1 MSKDLNLNY
10 DPAYEAVAPDD
21 FPAMLTPERYGRRS
35 SAFDKIIA
43 ATHDHFW
50 DPMDPK
56 YVDFSVPFDISKEL
70 VMPEDTIIEFKC
82 GVVDKV
88 APADRIKFGNMIN
101 HHMLSGILHG
111 EQAATNL
118 SASLCHILLDP
129 GAQEYAANQARE
141 EARHVTGFTN
151 YIKSHW
157 GKPATMDPFLL
168 KLINEMVYSPLVWK
182 KIVGLQMVLE
192 GLAMGLF
199 SNFYQFANDPVLK
212 RLLQF
217 TMTDEAFHHKFG
229 KIWADKTVPHLPEK
243 EREQIEDWAWEIF
256 GALLK
261 GNSFGFEHKN
271 ALYTELGLDWKWV
284 QGAVMEAMADKDRRA
299 SMAKSTNVFRSLI
312 KTLIKSGIVTQR
324 TAPNYAAF
332 VDLKELHAEGDAMV
346 GDEIAEEGIKFL
358 KAINEGR
365 DPRTLAAAE

>member
-1 MSKDLNLNY
+1 MENFNIDA
-10 DPAYEAVAPDD
+10 AYECVKSDD
-21 FPAMLTPERYGRRS
+21 FPAMLNPDRYMKRS
-35 SAFDKIIA
+35 NAFDKIIA
-43 ATHDHFW
+43 ATNDHFW

-56 YVDFSVPFDISKEL
+56 YVDFSAPFDLKTQL
-70 VMPEDTIIEFKC
+70 VMPESLNLELRTA
-82 GVVDKV
+82 VADKLDEGQKIRLV
-88 APADRIKFGNMIN
+88 NGSVHFV
-101 HHMLSGILHG
+101 LSGILHG
-111 EQAATNL
+111 EQAALSL
-118 SASLCHILLDP
+118 SADLCHILLDP

-151 YIKSHW
+151 YIKARW
-157 GKPATMDPFLL
+157 GKPTVMDPFLMG
-168 KLINEMVYSPLVWK
+168 LINEMVYSPLVWK

-199 SNFYQFANDPVLK
+199 SNFYQFSQDSVLK
-212 RLLQF
+212 QLLQF

-243 EREQIEDWAWEIF
+243 EREQIEDWAWTIF
-256 GALLK
+256 SALLK

-299 SMAKSTNVFRSLI
+299 GMAKSTNVFRSLI

-365 DPRTLAAAE
+365 DPRRLAAAE

>member
-1 MSKDLNLNY
+1 MENFNID
-10 DPAYEAVAPDD
+10 DAYECVRSDD
-21 FPAMLTPERYGRRS
+21 FPAMLNPDRYGKRS
-35 SAFDKIIA
+35 NAFDKIIA
-43 ATHDHFW
+43 ATNDHFW

-56 YVDFSVPFDISKEL
+56 YIDFSAPFDLSTQL
-70 VMPEDTIIEFKC
+70 VMPETLNLELRTA
-82 GVVDKV
+82 VADKLDEGQKIRLV
-88 APADRIKFGNMIN
+88 NGSVHFV
-101 HHMLSGILHG
+101 LSGILHG
-111 EQAATNL
+111 EQAALSL
-118 SASLCHILLDP
+118 SADLCHILLDP

-151 YIKSHW
+151 YIKARW
-157 GKPATMDPFLL
+157 GKPTTMDPFLMT
-168 KLINEMVYSPLVWK
+168 LITEMVYSPLVWK

-199 SNFYQFANDPVLK
+199 SNFYQFSNDPTLK

-229 KIWADKTVPHLPEK
+229 KIWADKTVPHLPEH
-243 EREQIEDWAWEIF
+243 EREQIEDWAWTIF
-256 GALLK
+256 SALLK

-271 ALYTELGLDWKWV
+271 ALYQELGLDWQWV
-284 QGAVMEAMADKDRRA
+284 QGAVFEAMTDKRRRD
-299 SMAKSTNVFRSLI
+299 SMAKSTSVFRSLV
-312 KTLIKSGIVTQR
+312 KTLVKSGIVTQR

-332 VDLKELHAEGDAMV
+332 VDLKELHEEGDAMV

-365 DPRTLAAAE
+365 DPRALAAAE

>member
-1 MSKDLNLNY
+1 MENFNIDSAY
-10 DPAYEAVAPDD
+10 DCVSSDD
-21 FPAMLTPERYGRRS
+21 FPAMLNPDRYGRRS
-35 SAFDKIIA
+35 NAFDKIIA
-43 ATHDHFW
+43 ATNDHFW
-50 DPMDPK
+50 DPMDQK
-56 YVDFSVPFDISKEL
+56 YVDFSAPFDLKTQLI
-70 VMPEDTIIEFKC
+70 MPETLNLELRTA
-82 GVVDKV
+82 VADKLDAGQKIRMV
-88 APADRIKFGNMIN
+88 NGSVHF
-101 HHMLSGILHG
+101 MLSGILHG
-111 EQAATNL
+111 EQAALSL
-118 SASLCHILLDP
+118 SADLCHILLDP

-151 YIKSHW
+151 YIKARW
-157 GKPATMDPFLL
+157 GKPTVMDPFLL
-168 KLINEMVYSPLVWK
+168 SLITEMVYTPLVWK

-199 SNFYQFANDPVLK
+199 SNFYQFSTDPVLK

-229 KIWADKTVPHLPEK
+229 KIWADKTVPYLPEH
-243 EREQIEDWAWEIF
+243 EREQIEDWAWTIF
-256 GALLK
+256 SALLK

-284 QGAVMEAMADKDRRA
+284 QDAVFEAMTDTRRRA
-299 SMAKSTNVFRSLI
+299 SMAKDTSVFRALV
-312 KTLIKSGIVTQR
+312 KTLLKAGIITQR

-332 VDLKELHAEGDAMV
+332 VDLKDLHEEGDAMV

-365 DPRTLAAAE
+365 DPRALAAAE

>member
-1 MSKDLNLNY
+1 MENFNIDE
-10 DPAYEAVAPDD
+10 AYECVKSDD
-21 FPAMLTPERYGRRS
+21 FPAMLNPDRYMKRS
-35 SAFDKIIA
+35 NAFDKIIA
-43 ATHDHFW
+43 ATNDHFW

-56 YVDFSVPFDISKEL
+56 YVDFSVPFDLKTQLI
-70 VMPEDTIIEFKC
+70 MPETLNLELRTA
-82 GVVDKV
+82 VADKLDEGQKIRMV
-88 APADRIKFGNMIN
+88 NGSVHFV
-101 HHMLSGILHG
+101 LSGILHG
-111 EQAATNL
+111 EQAALSL
-118 SASLCHILLDP
+118 SADLCHILLDP

-141 EARHVTGFTN
+141 DARHVTGFTN
-151 YIKSHW
+151 YIKARW
-157 GKPATMDPFLL
+157 GKPATMDPFLMT
-168 KLINEMVYSPLVWK
+168 LINEMVYTPLVWK

-199 SNFYQFANDPVLK
+199 SNFYQFSQDPVLK

-229 KIWADKTVPHLPEK
+229 KIWADKTVPHLPER

-256 GALLK
+256 SALLK

-284 QGAVMEAMADKDRRA
+284 QGAVFEAMADKDRRA
-299 SMAKSTNVFRSLI
+299 GMAKSTNVFRSLI

-332 VDLKELHAEGDAMV
+332 VDLKELHAEGDSMV
-346 GDEIAEEGIKFL
+346 GDEIAEEGIRFL

-365 DPRTLAAAE
+365 DPRALAAAE

>member
-1 MSKDLNLNY
+1 MENFNIDA
-10 DPAYEAVAPDD
+10 AYECVKSDD
-21 FPAMLTPERYGRRS
+21 FPAMLNPDRYMKRS
-35 SAFDKIIA
+35 NAFDKIIA
-43 ATHDHFW
+43 ATNDHFW

-56 YVDFSVPFDISKEL
+56 YVDFSAPFDLKTQL
-70 VMPEDTIIEFKC
+70 VMPESLNLELRTA
-82 GVVDKV
+82 VADKLDEGQKIRLV
-88 APADRIKFGNMIN
+88 NGSVHFV
-101 HHMLSGILHG
+101 LSGILHG
-111 EQAATNL
+111 EQAALSL
-118 SASLCHILLDP
+118 SADLCHILLDP

-151 YIKSHW
+151 YIKARW
-157 GKPATMDPFLL
+157 GKPTTMDPFLMG
-168 KLINEMVYSPLVWK
+168 LINEMVYSPLVWK

-199 SNFYQFANDPVLK
+199 SNFYQFSQDPVLK
-212 RLLQF
+212 QLLQF

-243 EREQIEDWAWEIF
+243 EREQIEDWAWTIF
-256 GALLK
+256 SALLK

-299 SMAKSTNVFRSLI
+299 GMAKSTNVFRSLI

-365 DPRTLAAAE
+365 DPRRLAAAE

>member
-1 MSKDLNLNY
+1 
-10 DPAYEAVAPDD
+10 
-21 FPAMLTPERYGRRS
+21 
-35 SAFDKIIA
+35 FDKIIA
-43 ATHDHFW
+43 ATNDHFW

-56 YVDFSVPFDISKEL
+56 YVDFSAPFDLKTQL
-70 VMPEDTIIEFKC
+70 VMPESLNLELRTA
-82 GVVDKV
+82 VADKLDEGQKIRLV
-88 APADRIKFGNMIN
+88 NGSVHFV
-101 HHMLSGILHG
+101 LSGILHG
-111 EQAATNL
+111 EQAALSL
-118 SASLCHILLDP
+118 SADLCHILLDP

-151 YIKSHW
+151 YIKARW
-157 GKPATMDPFLL
+157 GKPTVMDPFLMG
-168 KLINEMVYSPLVWK
+168 LINEMVYSPLVWK

-199 SNFYQFANDPVLK
+199 SNFYQFSQDPVLK
-212 RLLQF
+212 QLLQF

-243 EREQIEDWAWEIF
+243 EREQIEDWAWTIF
-256 GALLK
+256 SALLK

-299 SMAKSTNVFRSLI
+299 GMAKSTNVFRSLI

-365 DPRTLAAAE
+365 DPRRLAAAE

>member
-1 MSKDLNLNY
+1 MENFNIDE
-10 DPAYEAVAPDD
+10 AYECVSADD
-21 FPAMLTPERYGRRS
+21 FPAMLNPDRYIKRS
-35 SAFDKIIA
+35 NAFDKIIA
-43 ATHDHFW
+43 ATNDHFW

-56 YVDFSVPFDISKEL
+56 YVDFSAPFDLKTQMI
-70 VMPEDTIIEFKC
+70 MPETLNLELRTA
-82 GVVDKV
+82 VADKLDEGQKIRMV
-88 APADRIKFGNMIN
+88 NGSVHFV
-101 HHMLSGILHG
+101 LSGILHG
-111 EQAATNL
+111 EQAALSL
-118 SASLCHILLDP
+118 SADLCHILLDP

-151 YIKSHW
+151 YIKARW

-168 KLINEMVYSPLVWK
+168 TLINEMVYTPLVWK

-199 SNFYQFANDPVLK
+199 SNFYQFSQDPLLK

-229 KIWADKTVPHLPEK
+229 KIWADKTIPHLPER

-256 GALLK
+256 SALLK

-299 SMAKSTNVFRSLI
+299 GMAKSTNVFRSLI

-332 VDLKELHAEGDAMV
+332 VDLKELHAEGDSMV

-365 DPRTLAAAE
+365 DPRALAAAE